1 MSQILTLTTY
11 FRARDGDNRAFGSPD
26 YLAGF
31 EDDNGESWGVA
42 VPLEPDDVEPE
53 VLRGVRF
60 SILMGADGSL
70 SIEAEG
76 LGDAAVEAIA
86 RSGPMAH
93 PSLDDLVRSAL
104 EPKLLAMEDDA
115 EIELKTLQTRLARA
129 LALVGEALGRLKR

>member
-1 MSQILTLTTY
+1 MSRILTLTTY
-11 FRARDGDNRAFGSPD
+11 FRAQDGGNRASGPPD

-31 EDDNGESWGVA
+31 EDEDGNSWGMA
-42 VPLEPDDVEPE
+42 VPFEPDDVEPE

-60 SILMGADGSL
+60 SILMGADGTL

-76 LGDAAVEAIA
+76 LGDAAIEAIA
-86 RSGPMAH
+86 RSEPMAR

-104 EPKLLAMEDDA
+104 QPDLLAMEDEA

-129 LALVGEALGRLKR
+129 LALVEQTLGGLKG